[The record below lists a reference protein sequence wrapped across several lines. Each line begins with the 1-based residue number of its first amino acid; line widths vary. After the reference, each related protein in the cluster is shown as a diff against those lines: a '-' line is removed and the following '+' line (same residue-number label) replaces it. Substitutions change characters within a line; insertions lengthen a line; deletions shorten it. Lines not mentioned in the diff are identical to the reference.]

1 MRRHHGTDLGGGQ
14 DLRDAPVA
22 LLGSGGGRGSRPVP
36 SRPRVERRCVAPRR
50 SHGTR
55 CGGGD
60 DSGDGSTE
68 GGSAAP
74 AATRAARGR
83 PLRPS
88 IGTPGPAVFRSVAWR
103 VGWSLGE
110 VAGVRK
116 RALKLLVSYKAA
128 RFAEP
133 GRAEL
138 VLRHS
143 LLRQQQ
149 RRAAL
154 ALIARTPHIKR
165 PGRNCTAS
173 PRLEA
178 SPPKHGALLSL
189 RRC

>member
-1 MRRHHGTDLGGGQ
+1 MPAKTCFDLNAGGPGRPCRNHGTDLGGGQ

-133 GRAEL
+133 AGAR
-138 VLRHS
+138 
-143 LLRQQQ
+143 
-149 RRAAL
+149 
-154 ALIARTPHIKR
+154 ARTPPFVAPTATALRSTRIDCA
-165 PGRNCTAS
+165 CTTYQKT
-173 PRLEA
+173 RT
-178 SPPKHGALLSL
+178 
-189 RRC
+189 